1 MPTNIF
7 QLKRYFVYALFVL
20 ASVIAVLTVF
30 QIITAVIG
38 QPIIMVVVGDSML
51 PALKPYDVVSLENVE
66 KNSISVGDIVA
77 IDYSNYIL
85 FESHNYFV
93 HRVIKVWESDG
104 KPFIQTKGDNN
115 KNPEH
120 AIPAEKVLGKVSGST
135 SYLGLVIGTPGNFM
149 IIGGALLSAVYL
161 RRKL

>member
-1 MPTNIF
+1 M
-7 QLKRYFVYALFVL
+7 YSLFAV
-20 ASVIAVLTVF
+20 AGIIGVLTAF
-30 QIITAVIG
+30 QILTAATGHPV
-38 QPIIMVVVGDSML
+38 IMVVVGDSML
-51 PALKPYDVVSLENVE
+51 PALKPYDAVYLEDVE

-93 HRVIKVWESDG
+93 HRVIKVWEADG

-115 KNPEH
+115 KIPEH
-120 AIPAEKVLGKVSGST
+120 AIAAEKVLGKVFT
-135 SYLGLVIGTPGNFM
+135 SVPYLGLVIGTPGNFM
-149 IIGGALLSAVYL
+149 IIAGALLSAVYL